1 MFCFLSRQYYREDLK
16 DEEKYEGLHLQKKY
30 VSQAD
35 QKAAILQALKEKQV
49 RMHLQALGL
58 HVLTEN
64 RCVCTLKTDYTE
76 IVGFFS
82 GISIVIQL
90 IDDL

>member
-1 MFCFLSRQYYREDLK
+1 MSAKMEMERRKEENGSSNETNQIGKQK

-49 RMHLQALGL
+49 RKDEDDAHIYQ
-58 HVLTEN
+58 
-64 RCVCTLKTDYTE
+64 RCP
-76 IVGFFS
+76 
-82 GISIVIQL
+82 
-90 IDDL
+90 